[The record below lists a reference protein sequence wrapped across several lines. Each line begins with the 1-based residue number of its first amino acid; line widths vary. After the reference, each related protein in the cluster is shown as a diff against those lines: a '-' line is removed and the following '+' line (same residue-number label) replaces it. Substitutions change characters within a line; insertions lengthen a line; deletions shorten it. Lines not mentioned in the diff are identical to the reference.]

1 MSICSI
7 DRWIQG
13 DWHTCMFDP
22 ITGLVGEGTFGV
34 LVAGAL
40 WAALYLGGNGSPTT
54 PTVVM
59 ILLATI
65 AFPVIPA
72 AYNGIAWSIL
82 LIGGVAALVQVMQ
95 KYVLDPA
102 TQ

>member
-1 MSICSI
+1 MTCDIT
-7 DRWIQG
+7 RWISG
-13 DWHTCMFDP
+13 EWHSCLFDP
-22 ITGLVGEGTFGV
+22 VTSLIGEGTFG
-34 LVAGAL
+34 LIVAAGL
-40 WAALYLGGNGSPTT
+40 WTALYLAGNGSPTT

-72 AYNGIAWSIL
+72 AYSGIAWSIL
-82 LIGGVAALVQVMQ
+82 LIGAAAAIMQAMQ
-95 KYVLDPA
+95 KYVLSPA

>member
-1 MSICSI
+1 MTCSI
-7 DRWIQG
+7 ERWVQG
-13 DWHTCMFDP
+13 DWHTCLFDP
-22 ITGLVGEGTFGV
+22 TVSLIGEGTFGV
-34 LVAGAL
+34 LVAAGV
-40 WAALYLGGNGSPTT
+40 WTALYLAGNGSPTT

-72 AYNGIAWSIL
+72 AYSGVAWSIL
-82 LIGGVAALVQVMQ
+82 LVGAAAALLQTMQ
-95 KYVLDPA
+95 KYVLEPA